1 MEMYRAIVSAMKVA
15 ALNSALDRRISIS
28 NTENLEIG
36 SLVPVGEW
44 ILPDDITLE
53 KITNWR
59 RRFNRMFPTR
69 NSVDIESTRRF
80 IEKSY
85 ICNPGSILFLIFTD
99 KNEMIGHIGICGL
112 ENNSYELVNLIRGA
126 SGGNEHLIYFAEL
139 SLLKFGF
146 ALGHHDGCFV
156 EIMSYNWMVAN
167 LHQKVGFV
175 KTGSTSLQKLE
186 DSIGTRHQ
194 RVPDIEK
201 NVDYTIDLM
210 SISRNAFYNLH
221 SEEPS

>member
-1 MEMYRAIVSAMKVA
+1 MYRAIVSALKVA
-15 ALNSALDRRISIS
+15 SLGSALDRCISIS

-53 KITNWR
+53 QITNWR

-69 NSVDIESTRRF
+69 NSVDIGSTRRF

-85 ICNPGSILFLIFTD
+85 IRNPDSILFLIFTD

-112 ENNSYELVNLIRGA
+112 ENKSYELVNLIRGA
-126 SGGNEHLIYFAEL
+126 SGGDEHLIYFAEL

-167 LHQKVGFV
+167 LHQRVGFV
-175 KTGSTSLQKLE
+175 KTGSIPLQKRE
-186 DSIGTRHQ
+186 TSAGITHK
-194 RVPDIEK
+194 RVQDIEK

-210 SISRNAFYNLH
+210 SMNRNTFYNLRR
-221 SEEPS
+221 EQLC